1 MNFIFFIRSIIYI
14 SLEFLF
20 AYGLE
25 KSNKSNQ
32 KYFYGLGLILVLF
45 EIFII
50 KTYTSDFWDRQALG
64 FISGYILYFSLKNLI
79 NKNPPA

>member
-25 KSNKSNQ
+25 KSKR
-32 KYFYGLGLILVLF
+32 FYSKFFYILAALIIIF
-45 EIFII
+45 EII
-50 KTYTSDFWDRQALG
+50 KTKNYNSDFWDRQALG
-64 FISGYILYFSLKNLI
+64 FISGYTLYFSLKNLI
-79 NKNPPA
+79 KKG

>member
-1 MNFIFFIRSIIYI
+1 MNLLFIGRGLVYI
-14 SLEFLF
+14 SLELLF
-20 AYGLE
+20 AYKLE
-25 KSNKSNQ
+25 KSSLATK

-50 KTYTSDFWDRQALG
+50 KNYTSDFWDRQALG

-79 NKNPPA
+79 KKD

>member
-1 MNFIFFIRSIIYI
+1 MNFIFFIRSITYI

-20 AYGLE
+20 AYKLE
-25 KSNKSNQ
+25 KSNLATR
-32 KYFYGLGLILVLF
+32 KYFYGMGLILVLF

-64 FISGYILYFSLKNLI
+64 FILGYLLYFFIKV
-79 NKNPPA
+79 KTKKD

>member
-1 MNFIFFIRSIIYI
+1 MNFIFFIRSITYI

-20 AYGLE
+20 AYKLE
-25 KSNKSNQ
+25 RSNLATR
-32 KYFYGLGLILVLF
+32 KYFYGMGLILVLF

-79 NKNPPA
+79 KKG

>member
-1 MNFIFFIRSIIYI
+1 MNFIFFIRSITYI

-20 AYGLE
+20 AYKLE
-25 KSNKSNQ
+25 KSNLATR

-50 KTYTSDFWDRQALG
+50 KNYNSDFWDRQALG
-64 FISGYILYFSLKNLI
+64 FLIGYNLYFFIKV
-79 NKNPPA
+79 KTKKD

>member
-25 KSNKSNQ
+25 KSNK
-32 KYFYGLGLILVLF
+32 FYRKFFYILAASIIIL
-45 EIFII
+45 EII
-50 KTYTSDFWDRQALG
+50 KIKNLASDFWDRQALG
-64 FISGYILYFSLKNLI
+64 FLLGYCLYFFIKN
-79 NKNPPA
+79 KTKKD